1 MARQA
6 YEGFVFPQQAAG
18 DAAVRVVADQAV
30 LGNRLMLVDPGPP
43 LLLVAA
49 IAEVVGS
56 TGSLESPVFVGVV
69 AAYAVHCPFE
79 HRMMRGHAK
88 LGHFVGMALQAK
100 RRFGTHVAEANVRLA
115 EGLLMDGVAVH
126 ADQVGL
132 AVFA

>member
-56 TGSLESPVFVGVV
+56 TGRLESPVFVGIV
-69 AAYAVHCPFE
+69 AGYTVHCSFQ
-79 HRMMRGHAK
+79 HGVVRGHPK
-88 LGHFVGMALQAK
+88 LANFVGVALQAE
-100 RRFGTHVAEANVRLA
+100 RRLGAQVAETSISLA
-115 EGLLMDGVAVH
+115 EGLLMD
-126 ADQVGL
+126 
-132 AVFA
+132 

>member
-1 MARQA
+1 
-6 YEGFVFPQQAAG
+6 
-18 DAAVRVVADQAV
+18 VRVVANLAV
-30 LGNRLMLVDPGPP
+30 LGYRLVLVDPGPA

-56 TGSLESPVFVGVV
+56 TGSLESPVFVGIV
-69 AAYAVHCPFE
+69 AAYAVHGPFE

-115 EGLLMDGVAVH
+115 EGLLMD
-126 ADQVGL
+126 
-132 AVFA
+132 